1 MKNKAQIKKTKKGT
15 LRRVISFVGR
25 YRFSLTVSVLCAALS
40 AVLSLYIPIL
50 TGNAIDAA
58 LGKGAVDFDALGL
71 ALVKFGLC
79 LGLIV
84 PAQWVM
90 AICNNRIAFGVVRD
104 MRMEAF
110 KKLQS
115 LPVSYIDSTPRGDTV
130 SRIISDADRFSDGLV
145 LGFSQLFTGLI
156 AIFGTI
162 VFMFTLNWI
171 ITLVVVLLT
180 PLSLVCA
187 GFIASRTHSMF
198 LKQSKDNGALTA
210 ITDETVENQK
220 LIRAFGYE
228 KEMAKSFSES
238 NERLRQSS
246 LRAIF
251 CSSLTNPVTRFVN
264 SMVYAVT
271 AGAGAILAI
280 YQPSFTA
287 GCLSSFLIYA
297 NQYTKPFNE
306 ISGVLTELQGALAG
320 AERIF
325 ELLDTPDVTDEGKTE
340 LSPDNVRG
348 EIRFEGVSF
357 SYTKDRPL
365 IRDLSFTAKQGQRI
379 AIVGPTGCG
388 KTTLINLLMRF
399 YDTDS
404 GTISLDGIPI
414 KEMPRSTLRS
424 LCGMVLQDTW
434 IKNGSVRDNIA
445 MGRPGATDDEIV
457 TAAKACHAHSF
468 IKRLKNGYDTVIG
481 DGDGSLSQGQRQLI
495 CICRL
500 MLKPPPVLIL
510 DEATSSID
518 TRTEM
523 KISDAFNKLM
533 KGRTSFIVAHRLQ
546 TIRHADMILVMR
558 DGDVVERGTH
568 RELLAKKGFYAE
580 LYNSQFK

>member
-1 MKNKAQIKKTKKGT
+1 MKAKIKTPKGT
-15 LRRVISFVGR
+15 LSRVIRFVAR
-25 YRFSLTVSVLCAALS
+25 YRAALILSVVCAAAS

-58 LGKGAVDFDALGL
+58 LGKDLVDFDSLYAALI
-71 ALVKFGLC
+71 KFGIC
-79 LGLIV
+79 LAIIV
-84 PAQWVM
+84 PAQWIM

-104 MRMEAF
+104 LRMAAF
-110 KKLQS
+110 RKLQK
-115 LPVSYIDSTPRGDTV
+115 LPIAYIESTPRGDTV

-156 AIFGTI
+156 TIVGTI
-162 VFMFTLNWI
+162 IFMFTLNWL

-187 GFIASRTHSMF
+187 SFIARRTYSMF
-198 LKQSKDNGALTA
+198 SQQSKDNGSLTA
-210 ITDETVENQK
+210 VIDETVENQK
-220 LIRAFGYE
+220 LIRAYGYE
-228 KEMAKSFSES
+228 GEMGRSFSEA

-251 CSSLTNPVTRFVN
+251 YSSLTNPVTRFVN

-280 YQPSFTA
+280 AEPSFTA

-320 AERIF
+320 AARIF
-325 ELLDTPDVTDEGKTE
+325 ELLDTPVAVDEGREEMLAEK
-340 LSPDNVRG
+340 VKG
-348 EIRFEGVSF
+348 EIRFEKVSF
-357 SYTKDRPL
+357 SYNESRPL
-365 IRDLSFTAKQGQRI
+365 IKELSFTAHPGQRI

-399 YDTDS
+399 YDPQS
-404 GTISLDGIPI
+404 GEITLDGVDI
-414 KEMPRSTLRS
+414 KDMPRANLRS

-434 IKNGSVRDNIA
+434 IKNGTVRDNIV
-445 MGRPGATDDEIV
+445 MGRPGTTDEEMIA
-457 TAAKACHAHSF
+457 AAKACHAHGF

-481 DGDGSLSQGQRQLI
+481 DRDGSLSQGQRQLI

-500 MLKPPPVLIL
+500 MLGPPPVLIL

-546 TIRHADMILVMR
+546 TIRNADMILVMR
-558 DGDVVERGTH
+558 NGDVVESGTH
-568 RELLAKKGFYAE
+568 RELLARKGFYAD